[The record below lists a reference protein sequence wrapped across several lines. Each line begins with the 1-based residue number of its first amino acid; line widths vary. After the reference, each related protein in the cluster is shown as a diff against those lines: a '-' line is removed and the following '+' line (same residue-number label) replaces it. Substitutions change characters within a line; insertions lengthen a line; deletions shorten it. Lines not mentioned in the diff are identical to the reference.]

1 MICCCAVL
9 FPIIWSIKNLHQA
22 AHTNGK
28 EAANLMKLNLFRQYY
43 IVVVCYIYFTR
54 DVVYALIT
62 ITAYLYALTSVMAGG
77 LVTLA
82 FYVFTGYRFLPIGH
96 NP

>member
-1 MICCCAVL
+1 M
-9 FPIIWSIKNLHQA
+9 
-22 AHTNGK
+22 
-28 EAANLMKLNLFRQYY
+28 MKLTLFRQYY
-43 IVVVCYIYFTR
+43 IVVIFYIYFTH

-82 FYVFTGYRFLPIGH
+82 FYVFNGYSFLPIGH

>member
-1 MICCCAVL
+1 MREAT
-9 FPIIWSIKNLHQA
+9 
-22 AHTNGK
+22 HTNGK
-28 EAANLMKLNLFRQYY
+28 VAVNLMKLTLFRQYY
-43 IVVVCYIYFTR
+43 IVVVYYIYFTR

-62 ITAYLYALTSVMAGG
+62 ITAYLYALTSVMARE

-82 FYVFTGYRFLPIGH
+82 FYVITSYKFLSIMH